1 MTNTL
6 SWVNTNKVTKGSYLK
21 LSATNYITQLLLL
34 CVLSTASAT
43 LCAQNLY
50 RYTNNENVQVI
61 DGHIPPEFVAKGY
74 DIIRRDGTLIKRI
87 PRQLTEEEL
96 LLQNTEE
103 ARERLRQ
110 EEEQKLQAWDESLML
125 RYSSVEDIEAAKK
138 RALSELNIRISI
150 LRSNLLSVKTQI
162 ENQQRKAADIE
173 RRGSEA
179 PQALLDNIK
188 SFKIEIEDIEEAIA
202 QRQKEIQTVEDSYQ
216 RDIARFSTLLNRIK
230 MRR

>member
-1 MTNTL
+1 M
-6 SWVNTNKVTKGSYLK
+6 
-21 LSATNYITQLLLL
+21 
-34 CVLSTASAT
+34 LSTVSST
-43 LCAQNLY
+43 LFAQNLY

-96 LLQNTEE
+96 RLQNTEE

-110 EEEQKLQAWDESLML
+110 EEEQKLRAWDESLML
-125 RYSSVEDIEAAKK
+125 RYSNVEDIEAAKK

-150 LRSNLLSVKTQI
+150 LKSNLLSVKAQI

-179 PQALLDNIK
+179 PQALLDNIT

>member
-1 MTNTL
+1 MPFWA
-6 SWVNTNKVTKGSYLK
+6 SANKVVKERYLK
-21 LSATNYITQLLLL
+21 LPTSNSMTRLILL
-34 CVLSTASAT
+34 CVLSSVSSA
-43 LCAQNLY
+43 LFAQNLY
-50 RYTNNENVQVI
+50 RYTNHENVQVI
-61 DGHIPPEFVAKGY
+61 DDHIPPEFVAKGY

-87 PRQLTEEEL
+87 PRQLSEEEL
-96 LLQNTEE
+96 RLQNTEE

-110 EEEQKLQAWDESLML
+110 EEEQKLRAWDESLLL

-150 LRSNLLSVKTQI
+150 LKSNLLSVKTQI

-188 SFKIEIEDIEEAIA
+188 TFKIEIEDIEEAIQ

-216 RDIARFSTLLNRIK
+216 RDIARFSTLLSRIK

>member
-1 MTNTL
+1 M
-6 SWVNTNKVTKGSYLK
+6 K
-21 LSATNYITQLLLL
+21 LSTSNYITQILLL
-34 CVLSTASAT
+34 CVLSTVSST
-43 LCAQNLY
+43 LFAQNLY

-96 LLQNTEE
+96 RLQNTEE

-110 EEEQKLQAWDESLML
+110 EEEQKLRAWDESLML
-125 RYSSVEDIEAAKK
+125 RYSNVEDIEAAKK

-150 LRSNLLSVKTQI
+150 LKSNLLSVKAQI

-179 PQALLDNIK
+179 PQALLDNIT